1 VHTGTGRQAED
12 GLVSAHEFRDDDA
25 GYLAWLAEYPDGL
38 VLNIARSHHPAE
50 AKLHRA
56 TCWSIGAKLSNGK
69 TATSGQYVKVC
80 AAAPAEIE
88 QWASDRQMLP
98 PPCGACHPTAGAPE
112 PTRAAGPI
120 RRRARPPLPEGR
132 ALVVEPTTERREV
145 QVWTDDY
152 LRYGKGQR
160 PPWQQDLRTTLRAH
174 IRELNPAP
182 DQILHATLCVDKP
195 DGADVE
201 NLVLFNIDA
210 FGSAGRHG
218 IRFELG
224 AAVPPAPDGAD
235 YPVHYRYGLQPRAA
249 AFQQWQAVRRL
260 ASFDWTDLGAS
271 FGDGKV
277 APVWLAV
284 AHSQADVAEIPLA
297 AETPFA
303 VTVEIRPPHNRHPRP
318 DLKMKAVFDGVIA
331 AFQTHTDTAVL
342 DDVARRLATVL
353 PCDAAEITRHL
364 HDDRR
369 AVLGAVPQLVR
380 PNNAAGVWNPGD
392 HWCLV
397 GQLLAVE
404 PVDSRWAIRGEV
416 VEIRPAD

>member
-1 VHTGTGRQAED
+1 VHTGTARRAED
-12 GLVSAHEFRDDDA
+12 ELVSAHEFRDDDA
-25 GYLAWLAEYPDGL
+25 RYLAWLAEHPDGL
-38 VLNIARSHHPAE
+38 VLNIARTHHPAE

-56 TCWSIGAKLSNGK
+56 TCWSIGAKLSNRK

-80 AAAPAEIE
+80 AAEPDEIE
-88 QWASDRQMLP
+88 QWASDHQVMVLP
-98 PPCGACHPTAGAPE
+98 PCRTCHPNS
-112 PTRAAGPI
+112 RAAAAGGLI
-120 RRRARPPLPEGR
+120 RRRAQPPLPEGR
-132 ALVVEPTTERREV
+132 ALVVESTTDRREV

-174 IRELNPAP
+174 IRELDPAP
-182 DQILHATLCVDKP
+182 DQVLHATLCLDKP
-195 DGADVE
+195 DAADVE

-235 YPVHYRYGLQPRAA
+235 YPVHYRYALKPRGANFQHWQP
-249 AFQQWQAVRRL
+249 VRRL

-271 FGDGKV
+271 VGDGKV
-277 APVWLAV
+277 APVWLALTLR
-284 AHSQADVAEIPLA
+284 QADVAEIPLA
-297 AETPFA
+297 ADTPFA

-318 DLKMKAVFDGVIA
+318 DLKMKAVFDGAIA
-331 AFQTHTDTAVL
+331 AFQSHTDTAVL
-342 DDVARRLATVL
+342 DDVAGRLATVL
-353 PCDAAEITRHL
+353 PCDADQIARHL
-364 HDDRR
+364 HNDRR
-369 AVLGAVPQLVR
+369 AVLGGVPQLVR

-392 HWCLV
+392 HWCLA